1 MDARRE
7 LVDVQRRLRSLQK
20 KRSSLRLARAR
31 TKLVPVQRYP
41 PSSQTSL
48 FVFVHSG
55 CSTDLTVD
63 FVAGRG
69 WWKGSPSC
77 HLSASQRQD
86 LAAQI
91 EWAYIRASLD
101 DIVALELEPHKLC
114 TWAERVCGVKYIVEH
129 ALFNWVQKQNMEQG
143 VAPSRSQ
150 LVDQALA
157 SIPTLIPLDL
167 QNHARRVLASSDRS
181 QRRWLS
187 LFRRRWGARLGVLK
201 PCSAL
206 PLEEKQRKARM
217 KLFSFMC
224 EKTWVLLGAHFWVH
238 CVARKLGAML
248 FCI

>member
-20 KRSSLRLARAR
+20 KRSRLARGR
-31 TKLVPVQRYP
+31 TKLVPVQRYH

-63 FVAGRG
+63 FVAGRA
-69 WWKGSPSC
+69 WKGSPSC

-167 QNHARRVLASSDRS
+167 QNHVRRVLASSDRS

-217 KLFSFMC
+217 KLFSFTC

-238 CVARKLGAML
+238 CVARKLGTML